1 MTATTPPLGSS
12 HCRVSRRLWLIAS
25 TIGAVG
31 LAIAPAA
38 LAEEWQFFAAGTD
51 SYRHYIDLESLQW
64 DADDPAIASA
74 RFSSNQQ
81 GEVYLMTHYCDP
93 ASPHYGTYLLD
104 GYRYPLRLETV
115 VESARSILCLGPCPQ
130 FAPPRRYLCPGTRH
144 PIGQR
149 VLGSLCLPHQPPL
162 MEILAW
168 MGILAA
174 MEIATLIA
182 AQLLLR

>member
-1 MTATTPPLGSS
+1 MTATTPPLNSS
-12 HCRVSRRLWLIAS
+12 NRRVGGRLRLIVS

-38 LAEEWQFFAAGTD
+38 LAEDWQFFAAGTD

-81 GEVYLMTHYCDP
+81 GEVYLMTHYCNP
-93 ASPHYGTYLLD
+93 ASPNYGTYLLD

-115 VESARSILCLGPCPQ
+115 VESARSILCLGPCTL
-130 FAPPRRYLCPGTRH
+130 FAPPADTFVPERATQVASEFWGRYACPTD
-144 PIGQR
+144 
-149 VLGSLCLPHQPPL
+149 PL
-162 MEILAW
+162 
-168 MGILAA
+168 
-174 MEIATLIA
+174 
-182 AQLLLR
+182 